1 MTVVALLT
9 SAAVALDSA
18 QLFGEMFSCGVGSPC
33 PGRWGTPWEAEGC
46 ATPLWWHL
54 GLPPL
59 SLVLQGKATTTT
71 TLTRAFTSPWPSLG
85 SVDADLG
92 DSMTSPQEYMH
103 MMGLSNWLHWSA
115 WFLMFFLFLL
125 VSVFFVTVLFCV
137 KVSVFPQ
144 ATILRARSQG

>member
-1 MTVVALLT
+1 MVALLT
-9 SAAVALDSA
+9 SAAVALGSA
-18 QLFGEMFSCGVGSPC
+18 QLFREMFSCGGGSPC
-33 PGRWGTPWEAEGC
+33 PGRWEAPWEAEGR

-54 GLPPL
+54 GLPPP
-59 SLVLQGKATTTT
+59 SLVLQGKATTTAA
-71 TLTRAFTSPWPSLG
+71 LTGAFTSPWPSLG
-85 SVDADLG
+85 SVGAGLG
-92 DSMTSPQEYMH
+92 DSVTSPQEYMH

-144 ATILRARSQG
+144 ATVLQARSQG